1 MATSKMIFL
10 LIVASTFF
18 TFMSLGIYAL
28 TFAPFATSQLGLAPS
43 LVGAIIGVS
52 GLIRIFLDLPL
63 GVVLDRVG
71 RRVPGLIGTLFFAGS
86 AVIATVASHALHL
99 VLFQL
104 CQGLGQMFFMAAN
117 TVLIADL
124 APSGKLGRYVSL
136 WQIGIN
142 LGDAVGPILAGLL
155 LVSDGY
161 QVVFGL
167 SAGITLIP
175 VALYGVI
182 VWQQHG
188 RSSLRGRA
196 RPRVRIPIR
205 VVLQNTRILGGCF
218 AAFASFFVLS
228 GIRSTVWPLYSTE
241 VLHLNAAVVGQ
252 VLGVTSLVNSVLLLP
267 SGLLTDRVSRR
278 NMLMGGFALFIL
290 SLGSFLVWTTSS
302 LLVLTAGILG
312 AASAAVGPARIVAV
326 TESAPPNGRG
336 TAMGLYRTFQSLAFL
351 SGPLVSGVVYEAA
364 PLTPF
369 LVGIGVC
376 GAAIGVIF
384 AVLRPRGT

>member
-1 MATSKMIFL
+1 MTPSKTIFL

-18 TFMSLGIYAL
+18 TFLSLGIYAL
-28 TFAPFATSQLGLAPS
+28 TFAPFATSQLGLSPG

-71 RRVPGLIGTLFFAGS
+71 RRVPGLIGTLCFAGS
-86 AVIATVASHALHL
+86 AVIALVASHALHL
-99 VLFQL
+99 IVFQL
-104 CQGLGQMFFMAAN
+104 LQGLGQMFFMAAN

-124 APSGKLGRYVSL
+124 APSRQLGRYISL

-142 LGDAVGPILAGLL
+142 LGDAIGPMVAGLL
-155 LVSDGY
+155 LITNGY
-161 QVVFGL
+161 QTVFGL
-167 SAGITLIP
+167 SAGLTLIP
-175 VALYGVI
+175 VVLYGVI
-182 VWQQHG
+182 VWLH
-188 RSSLRGRA
+188 RGTESPRA
-196 RPRVRIPIR
+196 RAPPRIPIR
-205 VVLQNTRILGGCF
+205 AVLQNTRILGGCF

-241 VLHLNAAVVGQ
+241 VLQLNTAVVGQ

-278 NMLMGGFALFIL
+278 GMLMAGFVLFIV
-290 SLGSFLVWTTSS
+290 SLGGFLVWTVPS
-302 LLVLTAGILG
+302 LLLLAAGILG
-312 AASAAVGPARIVAV
+312 AASAAVGPSRIVAV
-326 TESAPPNGRG
+326 TEHAPPHGRG

-351 SGPLVSGVVYEAA
+351 SGPLVSGIVYEAA

-376 GAAIGVIF
+376 GVAIAVIF
-384 AVLRPRGT
+384 AVLRPRGA

>member
-1 MATSKMIFL
+1 MTTSKMIFL

-18 TFMSLGIYAL
+18 TFLSLGIFAL
-28 TFAPFATSQLGLAPS
+28 TFAPFATSQLGLSPG

-71 RRVPGLIGTLFFAGS
+71 RRMPGLIGTLFFAVS
-86 AVIATVASHALHL
+86 SVIAVVSSNALHL
-99 VLFQL
+99 IVFQL
-104 CQGLGQMFFMAAN
+104 FQGLGQMFFMAAN

-124 APSGKLGRYVSL
+124 VPSRQLGRYISL
-136 WQIGIN
+136 WQVGIN

-161 QVVFGL
+161 RTVFSL

-175 VALYGVI
+175 VVLYGVI
-182 VWQQHG
+182 VWQHRG
-188 RSSLRGRA
+188 RSAPHARA
-196 RPRVRIPIR
+196 PPRIPIR
-205 VVLQNTRILGGCF
+205 GVLQNIQILGGCF

-241 VLHLNAAVVGQ
+241 VLQLNAAVVGQ
-252 VLGVTSLVNSVLLLP
+252 VLGATSLVNSLLLLP

-278 NMLMGGFALFIL
+278 TMLLASFVLFIL
-290 SLGSFLVWTTSS
+290 SLGGFLVWTAPS
-302 LLVLTAGILG
+302 LLLLAAGILG
-312 AASAAVGPARIVAV
+312 AASATVGPSRIVAV
-326 TESAPPNGRG
+326 TEHAPPNGRG

-351 SGPLVSGVVYEAA
+351 TGPLVSGIVYETT

-369 LVGIGVC
+369 LVSIGVC
-376 GAAIGVIF
+376 GAAIAVIF
-384 AVLRPRGT
+384 VVMRPRST